1 MRATCKTA
9 ILCKICFASKK
20 MHQNHVHVVL
30 LRSKTASN
38 FGPNVVLYTRK
49 TVLKPCAEMHP
60 EFMWRRN
67 KI

>member
-1 MRATCKTA
+1 
-9 ILCKICFASKK
+9 

-38 FGPNVVLYTRK
+38 FGPKVVLYTRK

-67 KI
+67 KN